1 MKNWNLKKVNISAF
15 EKFGPIPRSIT
26 KTFKK
31 FQQELR
37 PNGEAEII
45 EEFRISKYQ
54 TIISIKYIILL
65 ILTPIIVNQVFKTF
79 VFGPCIDYFWNQGQT
94 KIFLNSSQEE
104 RAFAELQRFEEKLRF
119 EMLIGQLPE
128 LPDNFIKSQIK
139 VKALDLAQGYSNES
153 SNAIK
158 NVFTDVLS
166 ILTFLT
172 LIFTQQRQL
181 SSLICFAQNLVYK
194 LSDTAKAFFI
204 ILVMDIFV
212 GFHSSHGWEVVIGI
226 ILRHFGFTENKDF
239 IFVFISTVPVVLD
252 AFFKYWI
259 FRYLNQ
265 ISPSAVATYKNMNE

>member
-1 MKNWNLKKVNISAF
+1 MKNWNLKKLNVSTF

-26 KTFKK
+26 KAFKK
-31 FQQELR
+31 FKQELN
-37 PNGEAEII
+37 PHGESEII

-54 TIISIKYIILL
+54 TIISIKYIMVL
-65 ILTPIIVNQVFKTF
+65 ILVPMIINQSLRTC
-79 VFGPCIDYFWNQGQT
+79 VFGPCVDYFWNQDHS

-119 EMLIGQLPE
+119 DILIDQLPE
-128 LPDNFIKSQIK
+128 LPDSLLKAK
-139 VKALDLAQGYSNES
+139 LKLKALELAKVYADES

-158 NVFTDVLS
+158 NVFTDLLS
-166 ILTFLT
+166 IITVLV
-172 LIFTQQRQL
+172 LIIIKKKQVSILVSFV
-181 SSLICFAQNLVYK
+181 QNLIYK

-212 GFHSSHGWEVVIGI
+212 GFHSSHGWEVVVGM
-226 ILRHFGFTENKDF
+226 ILRHLGLAENRDF

-259 FRYLNQ
+259 FRYLNR

>member
-1 MKNWNLKKVNISAF
+1 MKNWNLKISSISTF

-26 KTFKK
+26 KAFKK
-31 FQQELR
+31 FQQELN
-37 PNGEAEII
+37 PEGESEII
-45 EEFRISKYQ
+45 EEFRMSKYQ
-54 TIISIKYIILL
+54 TIVSIKYIMVLM
-65 ILTPIIVNQVFKTF
+65 LTPIIVNQSCRTF
-79 VFGPCIDYFWNQGQT
+79 IFGPCVDYFWNQDHR
-94 KIFLNSSQEE
+94 KVFLNTSQEE

-119 EMLIGQLPE
+119 DILIGQLPE
-128 LPDNFIKSQIK
+128 LSEDAMKSQLEC
-139 VKALDLAQGYSNES
+139 KASELAQVYTNES

-158 NVFTDVLS
+158 NVFTDISS
-166 ILTFLT
+166 IVTFLVLVT
-172 LIFTQQRQL
+172 VKQKQVSALVGFIQ
-181 SSLICFAQNLVYK
+181 SLIYK

-226 ILRHFGFTENKDF
+226 ILRHLGLAEDRDF

-259 FRYLNQ
+259 FRYLNR